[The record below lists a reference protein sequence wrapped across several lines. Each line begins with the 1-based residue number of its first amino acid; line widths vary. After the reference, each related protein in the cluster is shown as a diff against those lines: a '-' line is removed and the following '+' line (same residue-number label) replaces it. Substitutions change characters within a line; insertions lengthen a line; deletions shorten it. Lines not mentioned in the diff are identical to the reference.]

1 MMKTFTFLLLAIS
14 IPGVLFSQKYI
25 QIMNQRFE
33 MSAIRNGQPVKVET
47 RDYGLSINYDTGEF
61 YARINITESRL
72 YSDDEVEYRIP
83 GDEIL
88 EIQGIIPII
97 EILDN
102 KSMNRE
108 YIFEL
113 NVKHLSTNVVVAFT
127 FNTTQISNSSRGFTA
142 FRVSGKINLL
152 EFGVQDLK
160 GYDPEVDLILDFQA
174 NMIGG

>member
-1 MMKTFTFLLLAIS
+1 MKITTLLLMAILIS
-14 IPGVLFSQKYI
+14 GFLSAQKYI

-33 MSAIRNGQPVKVET
+33 MSGIRNGQLVKVET
-47 RDYGLSINYDTGEF
+47 KDYGLSINYDTGEF

-72 YSDDEVEYRIP
+72 YSDEEVEYRIP

-88 EIQGIIPII
+88 EIKGIIPII

-102 KSMNRE
+102 KSMKRQ

-160 GYDPEVDLILDFQA
+160 GYDPGVDLILDFQG